1 MRMANKAFCVGI
13 NDYPIEGADLKGC
26 VNDAQAWASLLQD
39 HYDFPSADIRVMT
52 DAEATKANVLAGLKD
67 LLAGAG
73 PGDVLVFTNSS
84 HGSQIPDPG
93 DDEPD
98 RYDEVMCPYDIR
110 DNALTDDELRELFT
124 GLPKGVRLT
133 VISDSCHSGTVTRAL
148 LIDNIPGLSMPD
160 DRRVRF
166 LNPALFRGGPILTD
180 PMGAHPRGRMAFPQS
195 SMDHILLA
203 GCKDTEYSY
212 DAVIGGGYHGAMTF
226 HAIKAIEDA
235 SYRITYTE
243 LRDKLGPMLEEAGY
257 QQHPQLEGESHSKH
271 RQLFT

>member
-1 MRMANKAFCVGI
+1 MAKRALCVGI

-26 VNDAQAWASLLQD
+26 VNDARAWASLLQD
-39 HYDFPSADIRVMT
+39 HFDFPSSDIRVMK

-73 PGDVLVFTNSS
+73 SGDVLVFANSS

-93 DDEPD
+93 GDEPD
-98 RYDEVMCPYDIR
+98 RYDEVMCPYDIK
-110 DNALTDDELRELFT
+110 DNALTDDELRELFS

-166 LNPALFRGGPILTD
+166 LNPALFRGGPILPD
-180 PMGAHPRGRMAFPQS
+180 PMGAQPKGRMAFPQS
-195 SMDHILLA
+195 SMDHLLVA
-203 GCKDTEYSY
+203 GCRDTEYSY
-212 DAVIGGGYHGAMTF
+212 DAVIAGDYHGAMTY

-235 SYRITYTE
+235 NYQITYTE
-243 LRDKLGPMLEEAGY
+243 LRDKLGPMLEKAGY
-257 QQHPQLEGESHSKH
+257 QQHPQLEGESHAKH